1 MFGNRELNIGELKQA
16 LGAGWNARYGLDG
29 TVEDVAKLNATGRW
43 GTMLMSPGGYHFV
56 VVDGAESTTSMLKIL
71 DPWSGSS
78 YMVTFADFDSSWTL
92 YTVAR

>member
-1 MFGNRELNIGELKQA
+1 
-16 LGAGWNARYGLDG
+16 
-29 TVEDVAKLNATGRW
+29 
-43 GTMLMSPGGYHFV
+43 MLMSPGGYHFV

-78 YMVTFADFDSSWTL
+78 YMVTFAAFDSSWTL